1 MEYGYFDDAA
11 REYVITRPDTPSPW
25 INYLGSEAFFTLLSN
40 TGGGY
45 SFYRDARLLRLT
57 RYRYNGV
64 PTDAGGQYFYLR
76 DGDSVFTPG
85 WMPVKT
91 PLDRYECRHGLGY
104 TRILGEKDGL
114 RAEQTS
120 LVPRGE
126 DALVTR
132 LTLENR
138 TDRQKRVDV
147 FSFVEFCLWD
157 AQDDAT
163 NFQRNLSTGEIEV
176 EGSAIYHV
184 TEYRERRNHYA
195 VYAVNAPVIGFDTT
209 GRPFWAPTTALTIPP
224 PSSGAKASTAW
235 PAAGPPWAAT
245 TCGPISPP
253 GRA

>member
-1 MEYGYFDDAA
+1 MSSQDRIPPPLDQ
-11 REYVITRPDTPSPW
+11 
-25 INYLGSEAFFTLLSN
+25 LSGQRGFLHAPVH

-85 WMPVKT
+85 WRPVKT
-91 PLDRYECRHGLGY
+91 PLDRTSVATGLGY

-157 AQDDAT
+157 GAGRRDQLPAQPLH
-163 NFQRNLSTGEIEV
+163 RRIEV

-184 TEYRERRNHYA
+184 TE
-195 VYAVNAPVIGFDTT
+195 
-209 GRPFWAPTTALTIPP
+209 
-224 PSSGAKASTAW
+224 
-235 PAAGPPWAAT
+235 
-245 TCGPISPP
+245 
-253 GRA
+253 

>member
-1 MEYGYFDDAA
+1 M
-11 REYVITRPDTPSPW
+11 
-25 INYLGSEAFFTLLSN
+25 
-40 TGGGY
+40 
-45 SFYRDARLLRLT
+45 
-57 RYRYNGV
+57 
-64 PTDAGGQYFYLR
+64 
-76 DGDSVFTPG
+76 
-85 WMPVKT
+85 
-91 PLDRYECRHGLGY
+91 GY

-195 VYAVNAPVIGFDTT
+195 VYAVNAPVIGFDTDRET
-209 GRPFWAPTTALTIPP
+209 FL
-224 PSSGAKASTAW
+224 GAYNGFDH
-235 PAAGPPWAAT
+235 PAAVERGESFNSMASGWSPWAAT
-245 TCGPISPP
+245 TCGPILRP